1 MAITAGNVN
10 SSAMKIY
17 TGATPTPITCLVDT
31 EINLNMDMRDIT
43 CKDDGENANQMPG
56 LTSWDMSFS
65 GMFAFDA
72 TNGFSALFSI
82 WKNRTKTGVVW
93 QNGNAGDKKYA
104 GDAYITNLKGSAQG
118 TNQST
123 TFSGS
128 WQGVGALTE
137 STIS

>member
-1 MAITAGNVN
+1 MALTVGNVN

-17 TGATPTPITCLVDT
+17 TGVTPTAITCLVDT
-31 EINLNMDMRDIT
+31 EIDLTMDMRDIT
-43 CKDDGENANQMPG
+43 CKDDGETANKLPG
-56 LTSWDMSFS
+56 LTSWSMTFS

-72 TNGFSALFSI
+72 TNGWSAMFTI

-93 QNGNAGDKKYA
+93 QNGNTGDKKYA
-104 GDAYITNLKGSAQG
+104 GDAYIINLKGSAQG

-123 TFSGS
+123 TFSGT
-128 WQGVGALTE
+128 WDGVGALTE